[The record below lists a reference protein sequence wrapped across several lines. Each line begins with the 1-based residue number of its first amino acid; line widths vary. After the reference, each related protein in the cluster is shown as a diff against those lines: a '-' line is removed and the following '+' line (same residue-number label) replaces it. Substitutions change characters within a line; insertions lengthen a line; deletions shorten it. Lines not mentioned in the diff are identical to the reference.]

1 MLPSMSIKHT
11 VRWQNLVAHLV
22 AKGTPLRH
30 ILLGWFKT
38 LSGREKGQAGGLRG
52 AEEEEEVNTAT
63 LPLFTSLFL
72 SGAPAWWGLFR
83 LDPSIFLSAFKVCHH
98 PRSPQANNSPNPQP
112 AVTLTYFLFALLAG
126 LLPLTSP
133 PAPFSIALVL

>member
-30 ILLGWFKT
+30 ILLDWFKT
-38 LSGREKGQAGGLRG
+38 LWKGERASRRLKGSRGGG
-52 AEEEEEVNTAT
+52 GGEHSNTAFIYFT
-63 LPLFTSLFL
+63 ISLRCPCMVGVVSLGPFHFLICLQGLPS
-72 SGAPAWWGLFR
+72 SQ
-83 LDPSIFLSAFKVCHH
+83 K
-98 PRSPQANNSPNPQP
+98 SPGKQQPQP